1 MSLVNDLI
9 TEVVDS
15 SSDLSQVLRKAR
27 VLASELRS
35 EELRVWAEAE
45 SSGYKDKD
53 ALPDYR
59 VSTASNFGNFVASL
73 GRHASGLNIPLSLLP
88 ENWREPLSKLELRS
102 GVAALQEMFR
112 SEKGYM
118 EGWNADIV
126 AAVSR
131 DIYEGMN
138 MISAWKAI
146 PRTKVAAVLDAVRN
160 RLLNFLLDLKEQ
172 HPEVEAAGVNLQ
184 SIPEEDV
191 RVNVVNNIYGG
202 HNVLASGGTVHQQV
216 QQGVEPGDLASLLSA
231 LREASLPE
239 ELISELSVAIKED
252 EPVRKGGIGPR
263 VSRWLAKVGEKV
275 VTNTAAAF
283 ATQALIQYY
292 GLPGA

>member
-9 TEVVDS
+9 TEVVDP

-45 SSGYKDKD
+45 LSGYKDKD

-59 VSTASNFGNFVASL
+59 VSTATNLGNFVGSF
-73 GRHASGLNIPLSLLP
+73 GMRGSGINIPLSTLP
-88 ENWREPLSKLELRS
+88 EKWREPLSKLELRS

-112 SEKGYM
+112 SEGYK
-118 EGWNADIV
+118 EQWNADNV
-126 AAVSR
+126 AAVSK

-138 MISAWKAI
+138 MISAWKVI
-146 PRTKVAAVLDAVRN
+146 PKARVASVLDAVRN

-184 SIPEEDV
+184 SIPKEDV

-202 HNVLASGGTVHQQV
+202 HNVLASGGMVHQQV
-216 QQGVEPGDLASLLSA
+216 HQGVEPGDLASLLSA

-239 ELISELSVAIKED
+239 ELISELSVAIKDD

-263 VSRWLAKVGEKV
+263 VSRWLAKVGEKM
-275 VTNTAAAF
+275 VTNTATAF

-292 GLPGA
+292 GLAGA